1 GVATVRNSRY
11 LKEGYQI
18 EHPFDCLGDLGAA
31 TAAVLVG
38 LAARDLLFGAQNKNI
53 LVYASSDYSWR
64 AAVRLEKV
72 QVQ

>member
-38 LAARDLLFGAQNKNI
+38 LAARDLLFGATGTSA
-53 LVYASSDYSWR
+53 ASSPKDYCSECTEI
-64 AAVRLEKV
+64 VKKLDLSF
-72 QVQ
+72 